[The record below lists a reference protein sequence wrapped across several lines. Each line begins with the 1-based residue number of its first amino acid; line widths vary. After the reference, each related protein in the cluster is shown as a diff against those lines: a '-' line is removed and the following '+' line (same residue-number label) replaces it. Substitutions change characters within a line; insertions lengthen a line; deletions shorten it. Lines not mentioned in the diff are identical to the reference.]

1 VSAEDHNRCNELARK
16 GSQKDDYSQKN
27 FKPAENM
34 ARLREFSRFMT
45 NELSNPLTAITSY
58 TEMCRELVSCQD
70 YGKQTDSQVQ
80 LVGKVYLEELLDLI
94 SFNADRLGQLLNSF
108 QKPIFSNES
117 KWQITHVDEVV
128 SETARALSTELY
140 QKRINLEIQQRPPR
154 APILADPAQLGQA
167 VLAIIENSIQNVT
180 RAKSYHQKRVVKIS
194 YKQVMDT
201 QGRAKAIEIEF
212 SDSGPS
218 YSNNAIRP
226 FIDSETN
233 MIVVELSTACTI
245 IERHGGILGVNNV
258 EPGVTAVHCSLP
270 ICKVSPEKLAELRQF
285 QSPIYTST

>member
-1 VSAEDHNRCNELARK
+1 MSAEDHNRCNELARH
-16 GSQKDDYSQKN
+16 GSQKDDYSQKE
-27 FKPAENM
+27 FKPAGNM
-34 ARLREFSRFMT
+34 ARLRELSRFMT

-70 YGKQTDSQVQ
+70 YDKRTDAQVPS
-80 LVGKVYLEELLDLI
+80 VEKVYLEELLDLI

-128 SETARALSTELY
+128 SETARVLSRELY

-154 APILADPAQLGQA
+154 VPILADPAQLGQA
-167 VLAIIENSIQNVT
+167 VLAIMENCIQNVA
-180 RAKSYHQKRVVKIS
+180 RVKSYHHKRIVKIS
-194 YKQVMDT
+194 YKQVMDA
-201 QGRAKAIEIEF
+201 QGGAKAIEIGF

-233 MIVVELSTACTI
+233 MIVVELSTARTI
-245 IERHGGILGVNNV
+245 IEHHGGILGIDNTDH
-258 EPGVTAVHCSLP
+258 GITSVHCSLP
-270 ICKVSPEKLAELRQF
+270 ICKVSPKKLAELREF
-285 QSPIYTST
+285 RSPIYTST